1 LELAVRHAPAV
12 KEHVGSINFVPQAGK
27 GSTMKIGFAYALIY
41 LASLF
46 APPPAQAEHG
56 NVERGFI
63 FARQHC
69 SICHAIQKTG
79 ESPQKL
85 APPFRELHLRYPVEE
100 LAESLGEGIRTG
112 HPMMPEFQLDPDQIE
127 DFLAYLKSLE

>member
-1 LELAVRHAPAV
+1 MEL
-12 KEHVGSINFVPQAGK
+12 
-27 GSTMKIGFAYALIY
+27 TMKMVFAAALIF
-41 LASLF
+41 LA
-46 APPPAQAEHG
+46 PMTAEAEDG
-56 NVERGFI
+56 DVRLGFI

-69 SICHAIQKTG
+69 SICHAILKTG

-100 LAESLGEGIRTG
+100 LGEALGEGIRTG

-127 DFLAYLKSLE
+127 NLLAYLKSLER